1 MMFLD
6 GGGLFYL
13 DVHLPQNYTLNKSD
27 HLRGRE
33 GGREG
38 LGPPPEA
45 AE

>member
-1 MMFLD
+1 MFLD

-27 HLRGRE
+27 HVKGRE
-33 GGREG
+33 GRPW
-38 LGPPPEA
+38 PPPKA